1 MADKMIIMT
10 DGDFKALLDR
20 QVKATLASMLYAF
33 ADIDPDETHKDIYR
47 YVAAKLQEN
56 FRILRESKLNI
67 SKKKK
72 TDDNNTRKNT
82 EQEQQL

>member
-1 MADKMIIMT
+1 MDKMIIMT
-10 DGDFKALLDR
+10 DEDFKALLDK

-33 ADIDPDETHKDIYR
+33 ADIEPESNKKDCLR

-56 FRILRESKLNI
+56 FRIIRESKLNI
-67 SKKKK
+67 KKKK
-72 TDDNNTRKNT
+72 STDDNNSRKDS